1 MTFQVWTLLEKLE
14 PELPWIEFELPECPS
29 KNKKKQKLG
38 NSTPEV
44 EEWARQA
51 NMAYM
56 SLPPEKRQKLRA
68 MCFCKFE
75 AQFLHGRN
83 NRADFHNYEEF
94 LFDWLQDRG
103 FIKNDKD
110 CEWRSSGW
118 ADNVGRDVS
127 KGRVLVRLRPWM
139 ERNQ

>member
-1 MTFQVWTLLEKLE
+1 MSDLHAFTVDLSRPHSLLWL
-14 PELPWIEFELPECPS
+14 EFELPSCPS

-44 EEWARQA
+44 EEWAHQA
-51 NMAYM
+51 DMAYM
-56 SLPPEKRQKLRA
+56 ALPPEERQKLRA
-68 MCFCKFE
+68 TCFCEFE

-103 FIKNDKD
+103 FIKNDKQ
-110 CEWRSSGW
+110 CEWRASGW
-118 ADNVGRDVS
+118 ADNVGRSVP
-127 KGRVLVRLRPWM
+127 KGRVIVRLRPWM
-139 ERNQ
+139 AP